1 MGKLNNIWERNR
13 WQRALEGISKC
24 LDEIS
29 YSDELRSKV
38 LELYELVWKRVV
50 ESRKISETD

>member
-1 MGKLNNIWERNR
+1 MSESQIEERDR